1 MPKPLWTIILC
12 IIYSGCVIPTYTG
25 KSTLNETEVSKFDAK
40 ITSLLIVG
48 VGSTASRLFL
58 ENLSPEIIKL
68 FVRSHIQCNFIYA
81 GKIPR
86 RSHINL
92 KKIIASQYDAYLVL
106 NPIDTSYIDVH
117 KSVAVFASPLPG
129 GYGASGS
136 VIGNQ
141 YKEDYYI
148 ELYTSNKSLNKVW
161 QAELKVDFDVANP
174 GRYEI
179 IAKEIFDRLLKNGF
193 IHNK

>member
-12 IIYSGCVIPTYTG
+12 IIYAGCVIPTYTG
-25 KSTLNETEVSKFDAK
+25 KSTLNETEVNKFDAK

-68 FVRSHIQCNFIYA
+68 FGRSHIKCNFFYA

-86 RSHINL
+86 RTHVNL
-92 KKIIASQYDAYLVL
+92 NKIIVSKYDAYLVL

-141 YKEDYYI
+141 YKEDYYV
-148 ELYTSNKSLNKVW
+148 ELYSSNKSLNKVW

-174 GRYEI
+174 ARYEI
-179 IAKEIFDRLLKNGF
+179 IAKEIFDRILKNSYV
-193 IHNK
+193 INK